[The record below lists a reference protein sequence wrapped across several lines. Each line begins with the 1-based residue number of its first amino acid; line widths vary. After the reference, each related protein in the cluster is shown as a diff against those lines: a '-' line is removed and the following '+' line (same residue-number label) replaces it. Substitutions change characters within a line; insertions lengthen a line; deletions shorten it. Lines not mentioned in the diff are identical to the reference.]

1 MKKYGATIGSL
12 KIMAEPTNFDKI
24 KITSSKKAQEYAR
37 QFYESDIL
45 IYEST
50 FCLFLNRANYIHQ
63 FAKISQGGIVGTV
76 VDIKIIL
83 KYAIDTLSSCII
95 LVHNHPSGNVQPSQ
109 QDIELTRKLK
119 DACKLC
125 DINLLDHIILTETN
139 YFSLADEGIF

>member
-1 MKKYGATIGSL
+1 MKKYDTTIGSL
-12 KIMAEPTNFDKI
+12 KIISEPTNFDKI
-24 KITSSKKAQEYAR
+24 KITNSKIAEEYAR

-83 KYAIDTLSSCII
+83 KYAIDTLSSSII
-95 LVHNHPSGNVQPSQ
+95 LVHNHPSGNVEPSQ
-109 QDIELTRKLK
+109 QDVDLTRKLK
-119 DACKLC
+119 NACSLY

-139 YFSLADEGIF
+139 HYSLADNGIF